1 MYQLRVPLF
10 AAICAVLCSAI
21 PAFSQQS
28 AAQDSVQWVKVQTK
42 GSKKETFYGKLLSQ
56 NDSFLVLQTR
66 HFDALSIP
74 TNTISSISINTIHSV
89 SATEYI
95 VDNVHAPR
103 YFVATNGHGLRKGE
117 ISYDNTMLFFN
128 QFSYG
133 LSDQFTL
140 GAGFSSLI
148 FVEGP
153 FAYWLAPKY
162 SIPLQ
167 KDKIALAVGG
177 IHGQS
182 FGMYEE
188 ENYSFSALYSQVTF
202 GSRDANMTIGTG
214 LVAARGQWQKPVFSC
229 ASSLRATRNV
239 AILME
244 GYTLKNRYGKRLT
257 LVGMGLRLMGRRV
270 ALDAGVAA
278 SKEENYGPSHIPYGS
293 LHIVLGRPKI

>member
-1 MYQLRVPLF
+1 VR
-10 AAICAVLCSAI
+10 
-21 PAFSQQS
+21 
-28 AAQDSVQWVKVQTK
+28 TN
-42 GSKKETFYGKLLSQ
+42 GRKKENLYGKLLWQ
-56 NDSFLVLQTR
+56 NDSILVLQTR
-66 HFDALSIP
+66 RFDSLSIP
-74 TNTISSISINTIHSV
+74 TNTIRSV
-89 SATEYI
+89 SATEDI
-95 VDNVHAPR
+95 SDNVHAPR

-167 KDKIALAVGG
+167 KDKIALAIGG

-188 ENYSFSALYSQVTF
+188 ANYSFGAMYSQVTF
-202 GSRDANMTIGTG
+202 GSRDANITIGAG
-214 LVAARGQWQKPVFSC
+214 LIASRGQWQKPVFSC
-229 ASSLRATRNV
+229 ASSLRAARNLAV
-239 AILME
+239 IME
-244 GYTLKNRYGKRLT
+244 SYTLENYYGDRLT
-257 LVGMGLRLMGRRV
+257 LFGMGLRFMGRRV

-278 SKEENYGPSHIPYGS
+278 SKEENYGVFAIPYGS